1 MWVRISTYDVSG
13 ENNCLYNNLRCF
25 TFVWVFVDINY
36 PLSTDLGVTCHSSV
50 GKASACNAGDP
61 GLIPEWER
69 FPGEGICYPLQYS
82 WTSLVGQMVKNLPAL
97 RRPGFDPWAGKMP
110 WRRVW
115 QPIPGFLPGEFPWT
129 EEPGRLQSMGLQRV
143 RHD

>member
-69 FPGEGICYPLQYS
+69 FPGEGICYPLQYPWS
-82 WTSLVGQMVKNLPAL
+82 SFVAQLVKNLSVMQETWPRPLGWEDPLEKGKATQPVFRL
-97 RRPGFDPWAGKMP
+97 REFHELYSPWSHKVG
-110 WRRVW
+110 
-115 QPIPGFLPGEFPWT
+115 
-129 EEPGRLQSMGLQRV
+129 
-143 RHD
+143 HD